1 MEAPKRI
8 RKPMTPEALA
18 KLALAR
24 KKANE
29 MRTQNKLTKI
39 DDKKINKLEIKMSE
53 LREKQTIKKEEKE
66 LLMPEPPKIIQP
78 DEYAKPEM
86 TQREIILNQTY
97 NNMINGNFAE
107 SFSRRR

>member
-1 MEAPKRI
+1 MECSKC
-8 RKPMTPEALA
+8 
-18 KLALAR
+18 
-24 KKANE
+24 
-29 MRTQNKLTKI
+29 
-39 DDKKINKLEIKMSE
+39 
-53 LREKQTIKKEEKE
+53 KEEKE
-66 LLMPEPPKIIQP
+66 LMMPKPPELIKP